1 MQPSRVAMTAVTYR
15 GIRSISFL
23 MVSVGILFYSC
34 CKCSRLTRE
43 ILLPEHSEFVE
54 TVQGCTGPQ

>member
-1 MQPSRVAMTAVTYR
+1 MTAVTYR